1 MSDSS
6 EASYLRAQGP
16 KPKKTKYGIYVQ
28 DISKEEIE
36 SVFCYP
42 AEEACVKLGICLTIL
57 KRLCRKFGIPRWP
70 YRRLKCTIKAK
81 DAPRKSQQP
90 DVHQQK
96 QQQQHQSALDS
107 RPASPSLNSD
117 ELTTSQRQQQ
127 QQRRTDRP
135 QRQAAF
141 GVQDAVGRAKADIND
156 DEIATV
162 VVAPRNGK
170 NAENASATAAKG
182 IAPRVPEPS
191 AEELAYPSM
200 SAEESQALSVLLGG
214 MGRGPA
220 AAAVVAGAP
229 GGGAGALIAA
239 HTPVLTKTEAKDA
252 VPAAVIPPAQPLQ
265 QQQLFAMNNTTFDSN
280 VLKTMELAMQM
291 HFVAEQQ
298 RQQHAAAT
306 AAMAAFAAAAANA
319 PPSSSSGQQH
329 LQQLQN
335 AQNAQ
340 MFAAIMQTMSNMN
353 APQDPAAAM
362 LARSII
368 DNFSASAASM
378 PPWMAPFYNPQATAA
393 AWNLNGASPAP
404 APAAPIVGNDNTC

>member
-90 DVHQQK
+90 D
-96 QQQQHQSALDS
+96 
-107 RPASPSLNSD
+107 
-117 ELTTSQRQQQ
+117 QQ

-135 QRQAAF
+135 QRQAAL

-306 AAMAAFAAAAANA
+306 AAMAAFAAAANA
-319 PPSSSSGQQH
+319 PPSSSSGQQQH